1 MFLFFLTYT
10 SVAHLPFP
18 PLHASV
24 TRYTQQRT
32 CQLMSHVSLFF
43 FSFSLFPFFGVFIY
57 ILFYFI
63 LVDWY
68 LCQVLSLPVRICQP
82 VFLSITILVSSCL
95 VQLLSITIFLSV
107 RMHPIFLS
115 TLSLCLFFPLSLS
128 LTTYIYFYLCQS
140 ARPSPASCHSYSCK
154 QIFFYDSR
162 PVDSK
167 SHVVSARGGDVLE
180 SQRVLSGGSMGR
192 RERLCY
198 SWPTSLTITG
208 VPFFCF
214 PLTPI
219 P

>member
-43 FSFSLFPFFGVFIY
+43 SLFLFFPFLGYLFIFFFISFSLIGISVKYCRCQFVF
-57 ILFYFI
+57 
-63 LVDWY
+63 VNQ
-68 LCQVLSLPVRICQP
+68 CSSPLP
-82 VFLSITILVSSCL
+82 S
-95 VQLLSITIFLSV
+95 LSV
-107 RMHPIFLS
+107 RVSYNFYQL
-115 TLSLCLFFPLSLS
+115 LFFCRFVCIQYFSRLSHSVFFSLSLS